1 MRKLYKLAIGVIV
14 LFTLFFLLC
23 YEHYSVP
30 EGVKGTIFVI
40 GHDAYAYNPSKDIR
54 TEIPELGKHLQ
65 PTFQCKLALDSFIVS
80 SLNPLDSSKGLF
92 GFYKVTPFGNTVTRI
107 VKLRERRYLKQS
119 LDYNEQLDLF
129 LFNGQL
135 NSDED
140 GLYILDTGFNII
152 EDISFIVNSLERPS
166 SVENYYLID
175 STTILFNHFYQE
187 VRLYSLKDSS
197 SKIIA
202 NGSLE
207 AISHDRTKVVLLI
220 GHSQQQINLLVDLK
234 GGPDVKLPPIN
245 SAGFCF
251 SPDDSYIACMH
262 GTNDLSNTFELHIYE
277 RSSDKMYKTRITG
290 RGGLVWVNKEN

>member
-1 MRKLYKLAIGVIV
+1 MRKLYKIAIGLVV

-30 EGVKGTIFVI
+30 EDARGTIFVI
-40 GHDAYAYNPSKDIR
+40 GDDAYAYNPSKDIR

-65 PTFQCKLALDSFIVS
+65 PAFQCKLSLDSFIVS

-92 GFYKVTPFGNTVTRI
+92 GFYKVTPFGKTVTRI

-152 EDISFIVNSLERPS
+152 EDLSFIVNSLERPG
-166 SVENYYLID
+166 SVENYYLLD
-175 STTILFNHFYQE
+175 STTLLFNYFYRE
-187 VRLYSLKDSS
+187 VRLYSLKDST

-202 NGSLE
+202 HGSLE
-207 AISHDRTKVVLLI
+207 AISHDRTKVVLSVGYGL
-220 GHSQQQINLLVDLK
+220 QQINLLVDLK

-277 RSSDKMYKTRITG
+277 RSSHKMYKTKITG
-290 RGGLVWVNKEN
+290 RGYLVWVNKEN